1 MDAGNGWRDWASR
14 SAKRAASGALPA
26 AGVKMASGAF
36 IAVSKKRVKFIK
48 RSVECWAAL
57 MAREMAGAIHLR
69 LHLAPALALLPQ
81 YLTNATGID
90 RFRPRLTRPVF
101 HPQKTKPQCARR
113 LGFAVPGDGGHLPG
127 LAKAHVP
134 VHSWPCFRVPLFF
147 RRYEP
152 DQVRRVRWPLF
163 SQRFASQRFRT
174 PRSSREYRRICA
186 GPGHRANA

>member
-1 MDAGNGWRDWASR
+1 MPDPTPPESTDSDQG
-14 SAKRAASGALPA
+14 
-26 AGVKMASGAF
+26 
-36 IAVSKKRVKFIK
+36 
-48 RSVECWAAL
+48 C
-57 MAREMAGAIHLR
+57 
-69 LHLAPALALLPQ
+69 
-81 YLTNATGID
+81 
-90 RFRPRLTRPVF
+90 TRPVF

-174 PRSSREYRRICA
+174 PRSSREIGASAPAQDTGQTPRLSASKTAPALARHALAAI
-186 GPGHRANA
+186 NAENQTTMALAEPTCLRSSNFWILPVLVLGSSPNTTARGTL